1 MASSVDFHFMKH
13 ALSLAARGLGRVAPN
28 PAVGCVIVRYDESP
42 EGIVV
47 GRGFTQD
54 GGRPHAETEALAM
67 AGAAAKGASVYV
79 TLEPCA
85 HQGKTPPCAEAL
97 IRADVARVFI
107 ACQDPDPRVAGKG
120 IDALQNFGIETR
132 TGILEAEAR
141 HLNQGFMSRVEKGRP
156 SIAVKLATSLDGRI
170 ATHAGDSQWITS
182 TEARRHGHLLRA
194 TNDAIMVGS
203 TTAILDDPSLD
214 CRLEGLE
221 ERSPVRIVC
230 DGRLRLPLTSKIVKT
245 AKERRS
251 ILVTLNTSEAVR
263 RRAFEDCGVEVIAV
277 PANKAGLIDLTLTT
291 RELGTRGLTRVLV
304 EGGGHL
310 IASLMAEQLVDE
322 VHWFRAPKIIGSDGI
337 AAVQAFGVDRID
349 QAAILD
355 RTDVQVLG
363 EDLVETYAVRH

>member
-1 MASSVDFHFMKH
+1 MTSTQDLHYMKH

-28 PAVGCVIVRYDESP
+28 PAVGCVIVRFEENS

-47 GRGFTQD
+47 GRGYTQD

-67 AGAAAKGASVYV
+67 AGAAANGATVYV

-85 HQGKTPPCAEAL
+85 HRGETHPCAEAL

-120 IDALQNFGIETR
+120 IDALQNFGIETVC
-132 TGILEAEAR
+132 GILESEAR
-141 HLNQGFMSRVEKGRP
+141 HLNQGFMSRIERGRP
-156 SIAVKLATSLDGRI
+156 AISVKLATSLDGRI
-170 ATHAGDSQWITS
+170 ATHTGDSQWITS
-182 TEARRHGHLLRA
+182 VQARRHGHLLRA
-194 TNDAIMVGS
+194 TSDAIMIGS

-221 ERSPVRIVC
+221 DRSPVRIVC
-230 DGRLRLPLTSKIVKT
+230 DGRMRLSLTSKLVQT
-245 AKERRS
+245 ANERRT
-251 ILVTLNTSEAVR
+251 ILVTLTSSDAVR
-263 RRAFEDCGVEVIAV
+263 RKAFEDCGVEVIAV
-277 PANKAGLIDLTLTT
+277 PANAAGLIDLTLAT
-291 RELGTRGLTRVLV
+291 RELGTRGITRVLV

-322 VHWFRAPKIIGSDGI
+322 LHWFRAPKLIGSDGI

-349 QAAILD
+349 QAAMLE
-355 RTDVQVLG
+355 RTGVEVLG